1 MATSSNNPEPMDQ
14 SESTP
19 VIEEVQNVAI
29 RRRISTHFHLKGL
42 GLSFEPGN
50 FDPIEADTNF
60 IGQVNARYACSI
72 IVDVVKAKQFS
83 GKAILLAGPPG
94 TGKTALAYAMTKDLG
109 DSVPFNIMSASDVY
123 SAEVKKTE
131 VLMEHFRKSIAIQ
144 LKERKKVYEGEVV
157 SITPVETKTPVHN
170 FGKTYSHVVICLKAG
185 KGSRTLKLDTSI
197 YEEILKSKIE
207 VGDIIYIE
215 ANSGNV
221 KRMGKCDDYRGDF
234 DIETDEY
241 VPRPK
246 GDVIKE
252 KDIVQHVTLHELDVA
267 NAKPSMKNSQIMSLL
282 SQIGRNR
289 MTEITE
295 RLRDEVDKSVD
306 QLVRDGVAEVIP
318 GVLFVDEAHM
328 LDNECCS
335 FIHRAI
341 EDDKSPLVVLAT
353 NRGQTKMLDNNDPG
367 FHGLPKDLLDRLVII
382 PTSNYSPE
390 EVVKI
395 VSIRAGAEGVSLDK
409 SALEEISQ
417 ISITTSLRYVLGLL
431 SPSQIIAQL
440 SGRENVTGEDV
451 VQASELLLDYKR
463 SATAAGGGPPMDAS
477 N

>member
-1 MATSSNNPEPMDQ
+1 MSTTINANEPMDQ
-14 SESTP
+14 SNSVP
-19 VIEEVQNVAI
+19 VIEEAQNVSV
-29 RRRISTHFHLKGL
+29 RRRISAHYHLKGL
-42 GLSFEPGN
+42 GLTFEPGN
-50 FDPIEADTNF
+50 FEPIADETNF
-60 IGQVNARYACSI
+60 IGQINARYACSI
-72 IVDVVKAKQFS
+72 IVDVIKAKQFS

-131 VLMEHFRKSIAIQ
+131 ILMEHFRKSIAVQ

-157 SITPVETKTPVHN
+157 TITPVETSNPVHN
-170 FGKTYSHVVICLKAG
+170 FGKTYSHVVLTLKAG
-185 KGSRTLKLDTSI
+185 KGSKTLKLDTTI
-197 YEEILKSKIE
+197 YDQILKSKIC

-221 KRMGKCDDYRGDF
+221 KRMGRCDDYRGDF

-267 NAKPSMKNSQIMSLL
+267 NAKPSMKNSQLMSLL
-282 SQIGRNR
+282 SQIGRNK

-295 RLRDEVDKSVD
+295 KLRDEVDKSVD
-306 QLVRDGVAEVIP
+306 QLVKDGVAEIIP

-341 EDDKSPLVVLAT
+341 ESEKSPLVVLAT
-353 NRGQTKMLDNNDPG
+353 NRGRTKMADESDPG
-367 FHGLPKDLLDRLVII
+367 YHGLPKDLLDRLVII
-382 PTSNYSPE
+382 QTSNYTPE
-390 EVVKI
+390 QVSKI
-395 VSIRAGAEGVSLDK
+395 VSIRAAAEGVFLDK
-409 SALEEISQ
+409 EALEEISK

-431 SPSQIIAQL
+431 TPSQIVAQL
-440 SGRENVTGEDV
+440 SGRENVTGDDV
-451 VQASELLLDYKR
+451 IQASELLLDYKR
-463 SATAAGGGPPMDAS
+463 SGVTLNDKKSQSPE

>member
-1 MATSSNNPEPMDQ
+1 MATSTPEPMDQ
-14 SESTP
+14 SETLP
-19 VIEEVQNVAI
+19 VIEEVQNIAV

-42 GLSFEPGN
+42 GLTFEAGN
-50 FDPIEADTNF
+50 LNPIEGETNF

-94 TGKTALAYAMTKDLG
+94 SGKTALAYAMTKDLG

-131 VLMEHFRKSIAIQ
+131 VLMEHFRKSIAVQ

-157 SITPVETKTPVHN
+157 SITPVETKNPVHN

-267 NAKPSMKNSQIMSLL
+267 NARPSMKSSQLMSLL
-282 SQIGRNR
+282 SQIGRNK

-306 QLVRDGVAEVIP
+306 QLVKDGIAEIIP

-341 EDDKSPLVVLAT
+341 EDNKSPLVVLAT
-353 NRGQTKMLDNNDPG
+353 NRGRTKMTDSNDPG

-382 PTSNYSPE
+382 QTTNYSPE
-390 EVVKI
+390 EVTKI
-395 VSIRAGAEGVSLDK
+395 VSIRATSEGITLDK
-409 SALEEISQ
+409 SALQEISR
-417 ISITTSLRYVLGLL
+417 ISLKTSLRYVLGLL
-431 SPSQIIAQL
+431 SPSQIVAQL
-440 SGRENVTGEDV
+440 SGRENVTGDDV
-451 VQASELLLDYKR
+451 LQASELLLDYKR
-463 SATAAGGGPPMDAS
+463 SADLAINNSMRDCT